1 MTLLIDGHPFH
12 YEMENLCRV
21 FLPYEKITVTSEA
34 CEDTILAYT
43 GLKEKEEGTRITV
56 SLKSGS
62 FQKESSKLV
71 LKEEAA
77 DERELERRMAV
88 LLFRIFAEYSGF
100 TPKWGILTGVRPIK
114 LLRGIIDDMGQGKG
128 LDYFQSGLLVSKQK
142 TELSLATM
150 LREEKL
156 LSLSRPDSFSLYIA
170 IPFCPTRCSYCSFV
184 SSSVEKTMR
193 LIPKYL
199 ALLCKEIV
207 HTAEVAAGLGL
218 RLESV
223 YVGGGTPTTLS
234 AEQLEI
240 LLDTVRSCFDLSTC
254 REFTVEAGRP
264 DTITAEKL
272 DALKSRG
279 VTRISINPQTLNDEV
294 LQNIGRRHT
303 TQQTLSAYAL
313 AREHGFG
320 NINTDLIVGLPGDS
334 VESFQSTLDRV
345 VSLSPESVTVHA
357 LALKRSAR
365 IFQEGE
371 TAYSRDSEAAGQM
384 LDYADSE
391 LLKNGY
397 NPYYLYRQSRMIGNL
412 ENTGWAKPGF
422 ESPYNVFIM
431 DETHSIL
438 ACGAGAASIIKDP
451 YSDRLER
458 IFNFK
463 YPYEYI
469 NRFEEMI
476 IRKDQVKDLYERF
489 RRIPE

>member
-12 YEMENLCRV
+12 YEMENLCRI

-43 GLKEKEEGTRITV
+43 GLKEKEEGTLVTV

-62 FQKESSKLV
+62 FQKESSELV
-71 LKEEAA
+71 LKDEAA
-77 DERELERRMAV
+77 DGRELERRMAV
-88 LLFRIFAEYSGF
+88 LLFRIFVEYSGF

-114 LLRGIIDDMGQGKG
+114 LLRGIINDMGQEKG
-128 LDYFQSGLLVSKQK
+128 LDYFQSRLLVSKQK
-142 TELSLATM
+142 TELSLVTM
-150 LREEKL
+150 SREEKL
-156 LSLSRPDSFSLYIA
+156 ISLSRPDSFSLYIA

-184 SSSVEKTMR
+184 SSSVEKTMK
-193 LIPKYL
+193 LIPKYF
-199 ALLCKEIV
+199 ALLCKEV
-207 HTAEVAAGLGL
+207 AHTAEVAAELGL

-234 AEQLEI
+234 AQKLEI
-240 LLDTVRSCFDLSTC
+240 LLDTVHSCFDLSNC

-272 DALKSRG
+272 EALKSGG

-294 LQNIGRRHT
+294 LRNIGRRHT

-320 NINTDLIVGLPGDS
+320 NINMDLIVGLPGDS

-451 YSDRLER
+451 HSGRLER

-469 NRFEEMI
+469 SRFEEMI

>member
-1 MTLLIDGHPFH
+1 MTLLIDGHSFH
-12 YEMENLCRV
+12 YEMENLCRI
-21 FLPYEKITVTSEA
+21 FLPYEKITVTSEC
-34 CEDTILAYT
+34 CEDEILAYT
-43 GLKEKEEGTRITV
+43 GLHKKEEGTLITV
-56 SLKSGS
+56 SLKAGS
-62 FQKESSKLV
+62 FQKESSELV
-71 LKEEAA
+71 PPEEAA
-77 DERELERRMAV
+77 DERKLECRMAV
-88 LLFRIFAEYSGF
+88 LLFRIFTQYSGF

-114 LLRGIIDDMGQGKG
+114 LLRSIINEMGQEKG
-128 LDYFQSGLLVSKQK
+128 LKYFQSGLLVSKQK
-142 TELSLATM
+142 TELSLTTM
-150 LREEKL
+150 HREEEL
-156 LSLSRPDSFSLYIA
+156 ISLSRPDSFSLYIS

-184 SSSVEKTMR
+184 SSSVEKTMK
-193 LIPKYL
+193 LIPNYL
-199 ALLCKEIV
+199 TLLCEEIE
-207 HTAEVAAGLGL
+207 HTAEVAKELGL
-218 RLESV
+218 HLESV

-234 AEQLEI
+234 AEQLKI
-240 LLDTVRSCFDLSTC
+240 LLNTVHTCFDLSTC

-264 DTITAEKL
+264 DTITEEKL
-272 DALKSRG
+272 ESLKLGG

-294 LQNIGRRHT
+294 LEKIGRRHT
-303 TQQTLSAYAL
+303 TQQTLTAYAL
-313 AREHGFG
+313 ARKHGFG
-320 NINTDLIVGLPGDS
+320 NINMDLIVGLPGDT

-357 LALKRSAR
+357 LALKRSAK

-458 IFNFK
+458 IINFK

-469 NRFEEMI
+469 SRFEEMI

-489 RRIPE
+489 RRISE

>member
-1 MTLLIDGHPFH
+1 
-12 YEMENLCRV
+12 
-21 FLPYEKITVTSEA
+21 
-34 CEDTILAYT
+34 
-43 GLKEKEEGTRITV
+43 
-56 SLKSGS
+56 
-62 FQKESSKLV
+62 
-71 LKEEAA
+71 
-77 DERELERRMAV
+77 
-88 LLFRIFAEYSGF
+88 
-100 TPKWGILTGVRPIK
+100 
-114 LLRGIIDDMGQGKG
+114 
-128 LDYFQSGLLVSKQK
+128 
-142 TELSLATM
+142 
-150 LREEKL
+150 
-156 LSLSRPDSFSLYIA
+156 
-170 IPFCPTRCSYCSFV
+170 
-184 SSSVEKTMR
+184 MR

-199 ALLCKEIV
+199 ALLCKEIT
-207 HTAEVAAGLGL
+207 HTAAVAAGLGL

-234 AEQLEI
+234 AEQLKT

-254 REFTVEAGRP
+254 RELTVEAGRP

-272 DALKSRG
+272 EALKSRG
-279 VTRISINPQTLNDEV
+279 VTRISINPQTLNDDV

-313 AREHGFG
+313 AREHGFR
-320 NINTDLIVGLPGDS
+320 NINMDLIVGLPGDS

-365 IFQEGE
+365 IFQEGG

-438 ACGAGAASIIKDP
+438 ACGAGAASIVKDP
-451 YSDRLER
+451 HSNRLER

-469 NRFEEMI
+469 SRFEEMI